1 MVVKRLSTTVTSI
14 AKPQTKMRTAQ
25 VMEILSPAV
34 SEQDVS
40 TGWQV
45 RLDFGGGE
53 VRNAGI
59 ASSYN
64 PVPGDIVAVASYL
77 NTLFVIDKVTA
88 GASGEAPTSRVA
100 YAWVQSTGTYATAAS
115 ATEVALPGLAVTV
128 PMRNGAA
135 YNVRL
140 RTGFSVTTAGQFA
153 FFRLR
158 QNSATSGIDL
168 GEYFRTAGSVA
179 SLAHGFDNTLVI
191 RNDTGLDLD
200 VPVVPTLTGP
210 TTGSSSAFCTAQSR
224 AYVEVTVIGAS
235 SLYPYAAAVS
245 APANLT

>member
-1 MVVKRLSTTVTSI
+1 MVIKRLSTTVTNMS
-14 AKPQTKMRTAQ
+14 KPQTKMRTA
-25 VMEILSPAV
+25 VVLEILMPATD
-34 SEQDVS
+34 QNDIS

-45 RLDFGGGE
+45 SLDFGGDE
-53 VRNAGI
+53 IRTAGI

-64 PVPGDIVAVASYL
+64 PVPGDTVAVASYL

-100 YAWVQSTGTYATAAS
+100 YSWVQTTGTYVTAAS
-115 ATEVALPGLAVTV
+115 TVEVELPGLAVSV

-140 RTGFSVTTAGQFA
+140 RTGFSVSTAGQFG

-158 QNSATSGIDL
+158 QNAFNSGIDL
-168 GEYFRTAGSVA
+168 GEYFRTAASVA

-191 RNDTGLDLD
+191 RNDTGLDLS

-210 TTGSSSAFCTAQSR
+210 TTGSASAFCTAQSR

-235 SLYPYAAAVS
+235 SLYPYAAAVQ